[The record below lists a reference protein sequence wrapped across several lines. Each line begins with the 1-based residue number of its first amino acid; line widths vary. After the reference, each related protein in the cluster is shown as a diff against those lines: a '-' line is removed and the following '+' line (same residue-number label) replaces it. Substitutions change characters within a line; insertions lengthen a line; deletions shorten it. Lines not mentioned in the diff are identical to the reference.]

1 MQLQRQ
7 EVKIISHSKK
17 PSVTSPS
24 ELIYSETS
32 TSIGT
37 RPRIYELTCE
47 SSSAQT
53 RVAGILKV
61 NLLQKKSVVEY
72 FATLMLRSQVNLFL
86 TLSLD
91 TNSQIL
97 QEVHL

>member
-7 EVKIISHSKK
+7 DFKITSHSKK

-37 RPRIYELTCE
+37 KPRIYELAYE
-47 SSSAQT
+47 SYSAQT
-53 RVAGILKV
+53 RIAGMLKV
-61 NLLQKKSVVEY
+61 NLLQRRFVVEHL
-72 FATLMLRSQVNLFL
+72 AALMFKSQVNLFL
-86 TLSLD
+86 TLSLGTD
-91 TNSQIL
+91 SQIL
-97 QEVHL
+97 QKIYL